1 MHSLRAISIRNRL
14 WVLMATTILCVIVIV
29 LQGLSQTYSGIYN
42 AKKEF
47 VKELV
52 EDTYSLV
59 EHYYQMEQNGMPR
72 EEAQRLAKEAI
83 KALRYDSGKGY
94 FFVTSP
100 DVKMVAHPLK
110 PELEG
115 KDLRNETDA
124 KGKHHFVVMAD
135 ITKANPEGGFVEYFW
150 QHKDYK
156 EPKEKVSYVRLF
168 PQWGWIIGT
177 GVHMMDVD
185 AAYWVSGGKMLLTS
199 AVVIALLFAIM
210 TMISSSIRTPLQI
223 VNKAMSNI
231 ARGEGDLTQRLPAR
245 GDDEITSIAHAFN
258 SFVETIQKVVAETK
272 STSQLLS
279 RLSGDISEVSATTRR
294 MTEQQLQ
301 QTDLA
306 ATGSHEMSL
315 TIQEVAGNA
324 ERAAAAARDADDNAR
339 KGLSTMHETQ
349 QRISSLATNIQ
360 QSCDVIRGLRAE
372 TESIG
377 SVLDVIRGIAEQTN
391 LLALNAAIEAAR
403 AGEQGRGFAVVADE
417 VRTLA
422 SRTQE
427 STEEINKMISRL
439 QEQAAQAVVSM
450 EQSARNSEA
459 TSSMSQQASDTIA
472 TISAAVS
479 TISEMNMG
487 IASAVEEQSAAANEI
502 NGNIV
507 RIADA
512 SGTIADNA
520 ASAANASS
528 SLADSTR
535 KLGSLIERFR
545 V

>member
-1 MHSLRAISIRNRL
+1 MNNLRSISIRNRL
-14 WVLMATTILCVIVIV
+14 WLLLATAVVSVMIIQLMALK
-29 LQGLSQTYSGIYN
+29 QTYDTISATRNDSVRQLTDN
-42 AKKEF
+42 A
-47 VKELV
+47 
-52 EDTYSLV
+52 YSLV
-59 EHYYQMEQNGMPR
+59 LRFASMEKQGVTR
-72 EEAQRLAKEAI
+72 EEAQNMAMESVS
-83 KALRYDSGKGY
+83 ALRYDNGSGY
-94 FFVTSP
+94 FFIQSVDNVMLAHGVNPKLNGQDMSDLKDANGLFLTREISR
-100 DVKMVAHPLK
+100 VAK
-110 PELEG
+110 SA
-115 KDLRNETDA
+115 TD
-124 KGKHHFVVMAD
+124 
-135 ITKANPEGGFVEYFW
+135 GGFVHYAW
-150 QHKDYK
+150 PKAGQT
-156 EPKEKVSYVRLF
+156 EPVAKVSFVRLY
-168 PQWGWIIGT
+168 PEWGWVIGT
-177 GVHMMDVD
+177 GVYTDDV
-185 AAYWVSGGKMLLTS
+185 ATTFRHTAIGMISTTLVFVLLLIGII
-199 AVVIALLFAIM
+199 VL
-210 TMISSSIRTPLQI
+210 ISSSIRDPLQI
-223 VNKAMSNI
+223 VQKAMSNI
-231 ARGEGDLTQRLPAR
+231 ARGEADLTQRLPDR
-245 GDDEITSIAHAFN
+245 GNDEITLIARSFN
-258 SFVETIQKVVAETK
+258 SFVETIQQVVAESK

-279 RLSGDISEVSATTRR
+279 RLTSDIADLSKTTRK
-294 MTEQQLQ
+294 MTEEQTQ

-324 ERAAAAARDADDNAR
+324 ERAAAAARDADDSAR
-339 KGLSTMHETQ
+339 RGLDTMQQTQ
-349 QRISSLATNIQ
+349 TRIAGLVTNLQ
-360 QSCDVIRGLRAE
+360 QSCDVIRILRAE
-372 TESIG
+372 SDSIG

-427 STEEINKMISRL
+427 STEEINKMITRL

-450 EQSARNSEA
+450 EQSAHNSET
-459 TSSMSQQASDTIA
+459 TSVMSQQASDTIA
-472 TISAAVS
+472 SISSAVS

-520 ASAANASS
+520 VKTANASS

-535 KLGSLIERFR
+535 KLAGLIERFR

>member
-1 MHSLRAISIRNRL
+1 MHSLRIISIRSRL
-14 WVLMATTILCVIVIV
+14 WVLLGATIVCFAVIVF
-29 LQGLSQTYSGIYN
+29 QGLNQTYNGIYD
-42 AKKEF
+42 AKKQF
-47 VKELV
+47 VHDLV
-52 EDTYSLV
+52 NDSYSLV
-59 EHYYQMEQNGMPR
+59 AHYYQLEQAGMPR
-72 EEAQRLAKEAI
+72 EEAQRQAKEAI
-83 KALRYDSGKGY
+83 KAKRYDNGKGY
-94 FFVTSP
+94 YFVTSNTTH
-100 DVKMVAHPLK
+100 MVAHPLK

-115 KDLRNETDA
+115 KDISNETDA
-124 KGKHHFVVMAD
+124 RGNRHFVEMTN
-135 ITKANPEGGFVEYFW
+135 ITKANPDGGFVQYYW
-150 QHKDYK
+150 KHKDFK
-156 EPKEKVSYVRLF
+156 EPPEKVSYVRMF
-168 PQWGWIIGT
+168 EPWGWIIGT
-177 GVHMMDVD
+177 GVHMIDVQE
-185 AAYWVSGGKMLLTS
+185 AYWQSAAKMLLTS
-199 AVVIALLFAIM
+199 AIFVALLVTIIAL
-210 TMISSSIRTPLQI
+210 ISTSIRTPLQI
-223 VNKAMSNI
+223 INKAMSNI
-231 ARGEGDLTQRLPAR
+231 AKGEGDLTQRLPAR
-245 GDDEITSIAHAFN
+245 GDDEITSIAHGFN

-272 STSQLLS
+272 STSTMLS
-279 RLSGDISEVSATTRR
+279 RLTTEISDVSATTRR

-339 KGLSTMHETQ
+339 RGMATMAENQ
-349 QRISSLATNIQ
+349 KQIRALATNIQ

-439 QEQAAQAVVSM
+439 QDQAAHAVVSM
-450 EQSARNSEA
+450 EQSARNSET
-459 TSSMSQQASDTIA
+459 TSDMSQQASNTIA

-520 ASAANASS
+520 VKAANASR
-528 SLADSTR
+528 SLAD
-535 KLGSLIERFR
+535 GSQTLARLIERFR

>member
-1 MHSLRAISIRNRL
+1 MTSFRNISIRSRL
-14 WVLMATTILCVIVIV
+14 WLLLVTSVLCVGVIV
-29 LQGLSQTYSGIYN
+29 AQALNQTYDNTYDI
-42 AKKEF
+42 KKQF
-47 VKELV
+47 VRQLV
-52 EDTYSLV
+52 DDSYSLV
-59 EHYYQMEQNGMPR
+59 EHFYLMEKNGMPR
-72 EEAQRLAKEAI
+72 EEAQALAKAAL
-83 KALRYDSGKGY
+83 KAKRYDGGKGY
-94 FFVTSP
+94 YFVTSP
-100 DVKMVAHPLK
+100 QNVMVAHPTK

-115 KDLRNETDA
+115 KDLSRDMDA
-124 KGKHHFVVMAD
+124 KGKYHFKEMSTIAS
-135 ITKANPEGGFVEYFW
+135 ANPEGGYVQYFW

-156 EPKEKVSYVRLF
+156 EPLEKVSFVRLF
-168 PQWGWIIGT
+168 SEWGWIIGT
-177 GVHMMDVD
+177 GVLMDDVD
-185 AAYWVSGGKMLLTS
+185 TAFWNTAKGMLITS
-199 AVVIALLFAIM
+199 LIFIAVLIGIISLV
-210 TMISSSIRTPLQI
+210 SSSIREPLQI
-223 VNKAMSNI
+223 VQKAMSNI
-231 ARGEGDLTQRLPAR
+231 ARGEADLTQRLPAR
-245 GDDEITSIAHAFN
+245 GNDEITGIAQSFN
-258 SFVETIQKVVAETK
+258 SFVETIQQVVAESK

-279 RLSGDISEVSATTRR
+279 RLTADIADISGITRK
-294 MTEQQLQ
+294 MTEDQLQ

-306 ATGSHEMSL
+306 ATGSQEMSL

-324 ERAAAAARDADDNAR
+324 ERAAAAARDADDSAR
-339 KGLSTMHETQ
+339 RGLSTMQDTQ
-349 QRISSLATNIQ
+349 KHIASLAINIQ
-360 QSCDVIRGLRAE
+360 QSCDVIRVLRAE
-372 TESIG
+372 SDSIG

-427 STEEINKMISRL
+427 STEEINKMITRL

-450 EQSARNSEA
+450 EQSAQNSET
-459 TSSMSQQASDTIA
+459 TSAISQQASDTIA
-472 TISAAVS
+472 SISSAVS

-520 ASAANASS
+520 VKTANASS
-528 SLADSTR
+528 SLAASTR
-535 KLGSLIERFR
+535 KLAGLIERFK